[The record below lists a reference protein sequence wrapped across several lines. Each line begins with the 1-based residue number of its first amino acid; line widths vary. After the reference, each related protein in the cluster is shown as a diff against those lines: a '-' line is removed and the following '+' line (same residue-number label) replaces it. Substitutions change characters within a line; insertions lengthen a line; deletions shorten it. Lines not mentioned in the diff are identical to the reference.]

1 MDKRNKIAIAIG
13 SVVFLA
19 SGIYLL
25 SKPENDGIISDN
37 KYQTIVQNDSKDNE
51 LDKNNSLSINDN
63 SSSSDTSS
71 NTGNANVLVSNN
83 GKGDKTQTG
92 DKNPANSGG
101 SSNQNNSDYSTNI
114 SKPGTPNIPSK
125 PSLPGNTDE
134 PSNPGVPEEPNE
146 PNNPEVPEEPN
157 EPNNP
162 GVPEEPNEPN
172 NPEVPGEPNE
182 PSNPEEPEIVVTDIT
197 ITKDDLV
204 DGVVTLSNKT
214 YKNISIDSSVANGKV
229 ILDNI
234 EVQEKLILEDGV
246 QYQVKIN
253 NSKVPYVKVESND
266 IKRYRNISLNINK
279 NISGPTLYL
288 ENVEEI
294 NKVDINGN
302 VSIYGDSEISN
313 LSLLNGIL
321 LLDEPEIVVT
331 DITITKDDLVDGVV
345 TLSNKTYKNISID
358 SSVANGKVIL
368 DNIEVQEKLILED
381 GVQYQVKIN
390 NSKVP
395 YVKVE
400 SNDIKRYRN
409 ISLNINKNIS
419 GPTLYLEN
427 VEEIN
432 KVDIN
437 GNVSIYGD
445 SEISNLSLLN
455 GILLLDIPTKIMNID
470 ENSIYADITINK
482 KVNEINDGGNSTSI
496 GINDNVDKVNLNGK
510 KSSMYIKE
518 GVTVGKATI
527 NGDSTKV
534 MGNGTL
540 TSVEINGDNVG
551 VYTEIHKD
559 NVLINESAN
568 NTFIGREDKYEISSI
583 TPKKQGTIEFTLNEK
598 TSRAL
603 KLSDISIICYGGN
616 LMTVFDVTTQDNK
629 TYTLNTS
636 YYKDNTYE
644 LYITLPN
651 GNIISKEFNYSY
663 NHPTASKVV
672 LDRTNPTEA
681 VLDVYGVD
689 EGGYLYYKLV
699 EKNNSRSNNSINTDY
714 IKENGTKVFIK
725 TEYNEIVISDL
736 DESKEYD
743 LYYVMEGYDGRTSPV
758 YGPISLGKY
767 EEKPESNGYKLDYVA
782 EVESNRFVFT
792 FNKPVKGDLK
802 LDDFKI
808 ICPTE
813 SSLTTKGAKFIV
825 SPDKKTYT
833 IIVPDNYGHKDNKYL
848 KLDDFKIICPTESS
862 LTTKGAK
869 FIVSPDKKTYTIIV
883 PDNYGHKDN
892 KYTVSI
898 NMPDGSIV
906 EGSFRSHFNP
916 PVISGENID
925 RYAKD
930 KIKFE
935 FNSDERGTLYYGI
948 YEWNNSILAG
958 DSTTPMAEDV
968 LSGKIK
974 RKDKIKFEFNSDERG
989 TLYYGIYEWNNSI
1002 LAGDS
1007 TTPMAE
1013 DVLSGKIKSTKVSLN
1028 SNYNELDI
1036 DLSGYSL
1043 TKNSRIWVLYV
1054 DYDGNYRNGFVDH
1067 YKIPEFTGN
1076 TEEDKSSLDIT
1087 NIEVSKGS
1095 MGTLLKLTF
1104 NEDLLYTFGQDKIKL
1119 QSLSGG
1125 TLPGRIGMSVSFP
1138 SNKLNYAS
1146 IELMGVTLST
1156 GDYRITIETYDSK
1169 DNPVKIVKEFTV
1181 K

>member
-71 NTGNANVLVSNN
+71 NTGNSNVLVSNN

-146 PNNPEVPEEPN
+146 PNNPGVPEEPN

-162 GVPEEPNEPN
+162 GAPE
-172 NPEVPGEPNE
+172 EPNE
-182 PSNPEEPEIVVTDIT
+182 PSNPE
-197 ITKDDLV
+197 
-204 DGVVTLSNKT
+204 
-214 YKNISIDSSVANGKV
+214 
-229 ILDNI
+229 
-234 EVQEKLILEDGV
+234 
-246 QYQVKIN
+246 
-253 NSKVPYVKVESND
+253 
-266 IKRYRNISLNINK
+266 
-279 NISGPTLYL
+279 
-288 ENVEEI
+288 
-294 NKVDINGN
+294 
-302 VSIYGDSEISN
+302 
-313 LSLLNGIL
+313 
-321 LLDEPEIVVT
+321 EPEIVVT

-559 NVLINESAN
+559 NVVINESAN

-603 KLSDISIICYGGN
+603 KLSDISIICHGGN
-616 LMTVFDVTTQDNK
+616 SMTVFDVTTQDNK

-651 GNIISKEFNYSY
+651 GNVISKEFNYSY

-767 EEKPESNGYKLDYVA
+767 EEKPESNGDKLDYVA

-792 FNKPVKGDLK
+792 FNKPVKGD
-802 LDDFKI
+802 
-808 ICPTE
+808 
-813 SSLTTKGAKFIV
+813 
-825 SPDKKTYT
+825 
-833 IIVPDNYGHKDNKYL
+833 L

-925 RYAKD
+925 RYAND
-930 KIKFE
+930 K
-935 FNSDERGTLYYGI
+935 
-948 YEWNNSILAG
+948 
-958 DSTTPMAEDV
+958 M
-968 LSGKIK
+968 
-974 RKDKIKFEFNSDERG
+974 KFEFNSDERG

-1013 DVLSGKIKSTKVSLN
+1013 DVLSGKIKSTKASLN
-1028 SNYNELDI
+1028 ANYNELDI

-1043 TKNSRIWVLYV
+1043 TKNSRLWVLYV

-1067 YKIPEFTGN
+1067 YKIPEFTGQPDVE
-1076 TEEDKSSLDIT
+1076 EEDKSSLDIT
-1087 NIEVSKGS
+1087 SIEVSKGS
-1095 MGTLLKLTF
+1095 MGTLLELTF
-1104 NEDLLYTFGQDKIKL
+1104 NEDLLYRFNQNNIKL

-1125 TLPGRIGMSVSFP
+1125 SLPGRIGMSVSFP

-1169 DNPVKIVKEFTV
+1169 DNPVKIVKDFTV

>member
-1 MDKRNKIAIAIG
+1 MGKKNKIAIAIG
-13 SVVFLA
+13 SVVVLASA
-19 SGIYLL
+19 SGIYL
-25 SKPENDGIISDN
+25 SNKQKNYENILNNED
-37 KYQTIVQNDSKDNE
+37 KTIVQNIKDNSESKQQEESNRDNITSNDE
-51 LDKNNSLSINDN
+51 LILTDNKIQNNSTN
-63 SSSSDTSS
+63 SNIGNS
-71 NTGNANVLVSNN
+71 NESGSNR
-83 GKGDKTQTG
+83 GEGSQTQG
-92 DKNPANSGG
+92 GSKNPGTSGG
-101 SSNQNNSDYSTNI
+101 SSQPSTSEKPGESTKPSIPNDSTNP
-114 SKPGTPNIPSK
+114 STPQTPNESEK
-125 PSLPGNTDE
+125 PSTPETPGE
-134 PSNPGVPEEPNE
+134 SGKPSTPETPGGSEEPE
-146 PNNPEVPEEPN
+146 APEAPN
-157 EPNNP
+157 
-162 GVPEEPNEPN
+162 
-172 NPEVPGEPNE
+172 
-182 PSNPEEPEIVVTDIT
+182 EPEIVVTNLT
-197 ITKDDLV
+197 ITEDDLV
-204 DGVVTLSNKT
+204 DGVVTISNKT
-214 YKNISIDSSVANGKV
+214 YKNIFIDSSVVNGKV
-229 ILDNI
+229 VLDNVEI
-234 EVQEKLILEDGV
+234 QEKLTLQDGV
-246 QYQVKIN
+246 QYQVQIN
-253 NSKVPYVKVESND
+253 NSKVPYVKVENKEV
-266 IKRYRNISLNINK
+266 KRYRNASLNINK

-313 LSLLNGIL
+313 LSLLNG
-321 LLDEPEIVVT
+321 T
-331 DITITKDDLVDGVV
+331 
-345 TLSNKTYKNISID
+345 
-358 SSVANGKVIL
+358 
-368 DNIEVQEKLILED
+368 
-381 GVQYQVKIN
+381 
-390 NSKVP
+390 
-395 YVKVE
+395 
-400 SNDIKRYRN
+400 
-409 ISLNINKNIS
+409 
-419 GPTLYLEN
+419 
-427 VEEIN
+427 
-432 KVDIN
+432 
-437 GNVSIYGD
+437 
-445 SEISNLSLLN
+445 
-455 GILLLDIPTKIMNID
+455 LLLDIPTKIMNID
-470 ENSIYADITINK
+470 ENSIYADVTINK
-482 KVNEINDGGNSTSI
+482 KVNQINDGGNSTSI

-551 VYTEIHKD
+551 VYTEIPKE
-559 NVLINESAN
+559 NVVINESAN
-568 NTFIGREDKYEISSI
+568 NTFVGREDKYEISSI

-616 LMTVFDVTTQDNK
+616 SMTVFDVTTQDNK

-672 LDRTNPTEA
+672 LDRTNSTEA

-699 EKNNSRSNNSINTDY
+699 EKNNSRSNNSINTED

-736 DESKEYD
+736 EENKEYD

-833 IIVPDNYGHKDNKYL
+833 IIVPDNYGHKDNKY
-848 KLDDFKIICPTESS
+848 
-862 LTTKGAK
+862 
-869 FIVSPDKKTYTIIV
+869 
-883 PDNYGHKDN
+883 
-892 KYTVSI
+892 TVSI

-925 RYAKD
+925 RYA
-930 KIKFE
+930 
-935 FNSDERGTLYYGI
+935 
-948 YEWNNSILAG
+948 
-958 DSTTPMAEDV
+958 
-968 LSGKIK
+968 
-974 RKDKIKFEFNSDERG
+974 KDKIKFEFNSDERG

-1104 NEDLLYTFGQDKIKL
+1104 NEDLLYRFNQNNIKL